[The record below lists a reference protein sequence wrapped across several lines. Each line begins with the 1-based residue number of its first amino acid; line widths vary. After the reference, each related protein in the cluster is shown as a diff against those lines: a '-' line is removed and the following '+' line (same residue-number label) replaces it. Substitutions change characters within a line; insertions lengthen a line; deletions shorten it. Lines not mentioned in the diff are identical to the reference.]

1 MEGCYFTTSQTD
13 CLNTCQNNTHSRG
26 KKYNLL
32 EEFMYIGRCLALTIQ
47 VLVEKKNR
55 IHLEIDDN
63 GDVKRKQ
70 KKDTAKP

>member
-1 MEGCYFTTSQTD
+1 
-13 CLNTCQNNTHSRG
+13 
-26 KKYNLL
+26 
-32 EEFMYIGRCLALTIQ
+32 MYIGSCLALTVQ
-47 VLVEKKNR
+47 VLVENKNR